1 MKMKNHK
8 NLSDEQVQQ
17 IMDSKMSSNEKS
29 SIQLLNEDAELYGS
43 IMDNLDLEPSI
54 SIPEDFAKNTFEI
67 AERKKTFADISQKI
81 LLYSIVSV
89 PLIIASLVVVY
100 TIGNDLFWQIMGTIS
115 NNINYVVFSIV
126 LISLIQLLDHKLIK
140 SKFKEV
146 Q

>member
-1 MKMKNHK
+1 
-8 NLSDEQVQQ
+8 
-17 IMDSKMSSNEKS
+17 MSSIEKS
-29 SIQLLNEDAELYGS
+29 SIQLLNENAELYES

-67 AERKKTFADISQKI
+67 AERKKTFAYISQKI

-100 TIGNDLFWQIMGTIS
+100 TIGHDLFWQIMGTIS

-126 LISLIQLLDHKLIK
+126 LISLIQVLDHKLVK